1 MNHKNLD
8 KRENSF
14 DGMKILLTEDKE
26 INQMIVLG
34 LLSESG
40 LEIDIANNGKEA
52 VFKCSE
58 YNYSLVLMDIEMP
71 VMDGYDATIMIRKIN
86 KDIPIIALTS
96 NGTIE
101 DINRTKS
108 VGMNE
113 HLLKPIDLDRLYSTF
128 SKYMNVA

>member
-1 MNHKNLD
+1 
-8 KRENSF
+8 
-14 DGMKILLTEDKE
+14 
-26 INQMIVLG
+26 
-34 LLSESG
+34 
-40 LEIDIANNGKEA
+40 
-52 VFKCSE
+52 KCSE

>member
-40 LEIDIANNGKEA
+40 LEIDIANNGEEA
-52 VFKCSE
+52 VCKCSKH
-58 YNYSLVLMDIEMP
+58 NYSLVLMDIEMP
-71 VMDGYDATIMIRKIN
+71 VMDGYDATIMIRKRN

>member
-1 MNHKNLD
+1 MNHKILD

-14 DGMKILLTEDKE
+14 NGMKILLTEDKE

-40 LEIDIANNGKEA
+40 LEIDIANNGEEA
-52 VFKCSE
+52 VCKCSE

-71 VMDGYDATIMIRKIN
+71 IMDGYDATIMIRKIN

>member
-1 MNHKNLD
+1 MDNRFLNKQQ
-8 KRENSF
+8 NSF
-14 DGMKILLTEDKE
+14 NGTKILLTEDKE
-26 INQMIVLG
+26 INQLIVLG

-40 LEIDIANNGKEA
+40 FEIDIANNGKEA
-52 VFKCSE
+52 IDKCSKQ
-58 YNYSLVLMDIEMP
+58 NYSLILMDIEMP
-71 VMDGYDATIMIRKIN
+71 IMDGYDATLMIRKRD

-113 HLLKPIDLDRLYSTF
+113 HLLKPIDLERLYSTF
-128 SKYMNVA
+128 SKYINVA

>member
-1 MNHKNLD
+1 MNN
-8 KRENSF
+8 RFN
-14 DGMKILLTEDKE
+14 GTKILLTEDKE
-26 INQMIVLG
+26 INQLIVLG

-40 LEIDIANNGKEA
+40 FEIDIANNGKEA
-52 VFKCSE
+52 IDKCLE
-58 YNYSLVLMDIEMP
+58 HNYSLILMDIEMP
-71 VMDGYDATIMIRKIN
+71 VMDGYDATLMIRERD

-113 HLLKPIDLDRLYSTF
+113 HLLKPIDLERLYSTF
-128 SKYMNVA
+128 SKYINVA

>member
-1 MNHKNLD
+1 MNHAILD

-52 VFKCSE
+52 VCKCSKH
-58 YNYSLVLMDIEMP
+58 NYSLVLMDIEMP
-71 VMDGYDATIMIRKIN
+71 IMDGYDATIMIRKIN